1 VAAVPDGAGVVVA
14 GAVVQDGGWAGLAG
28 EVAVAPVHER
38 ERHGVEVQPLDVA
51 ADGVCVNTISPGL
64 TRTSAIEALLEQLA
78 QATGTD
84 ADGAQAALM
93 DEIGGIPLG
102 RPGEPDEIAEL
113 VAFLASDRAGWITGA
128 DFAIDGGMRK
138 EL

>member
-1 VAAVPDGAGVVVA
+1 MRGRGT
-14 GAVVQDGGWAGLAG
+14 GAVIEISSSSAKQPASPLAHYS
-28 EVAVAPVHER
+28 AAKAALTNYAKSLA
-38 ERHGVEVQPLDVA
+38 LDVA
-51 ADGVCVNTISPGL
+51 ADGVRVNTISPGL
-64 TRTSAIEALLEQLA
+64 TRTPAIEALLAQLA